1 MVRVRSCA
9 VPARQLM
16 EHREKRPLMHTAG
29 PGMQRSTAALLA
41 PSIGHGEVVPSW
53 DGNPSAC
60 GSGGAQRA
68 EDSAPHTA
76 GTSAPRFP
84 HECFVNVFHS
94 ELRVLYHCF
103 HLFLMMGVFTT
114 AVLLLSIQRGSRELQ
129 FSRDRT
135 LTGRGWGPA
144 HVGDGSSPDPLL
156 QAPGGAHD
164 QPACSATISRASQV
178 KAGLEHKT
186 FG

>member
-1 MVRVRSCA
+1 MSHNCMVRVRSCA

-60 GSGGAQRA
+60 GSAGAQRA

-76 GTSAPRFP
+76 GTPAPRFP

-94 ELRVLYHCF
+94 VLRVLYCCF
-103 HLFLMMGVFTT
+103 HLFLMMGGVYNCC
-114 AVLLLSIQRGSRELQ
+114 ASPQHPERKQRAAAQQGQNADWEGMGSCPHR
-129 FSRDRT
+129 
-135 LTGRGWGPA
+135 
-144 HVGDGSSPDPLL
+144 
-156 QAPGGAHD
+156 
-164 QPACSATISRASQV
+164 
-178 KAGLEHKT
+178 
-186 FG
+186 

>member
-1 MVRVRSCA
+1 METPVLVVLV
-9 VPARQLM
+9 VPRGLRTVHLIQLVLLLLAFPM
-16 EHREKRPLMHTAG
+16 
-29 PGMQRSTAALLA
+29 SALLMF
-41 PSIGHGEVVPSW
+41 SIQSSEYFIVVF
-53 DGNPSAC
+53 
-60 GSGGAQRA
+60 
-68 EDSAPHTA
+68 T
-76 GTSAPRFP
+76 F
-84 HECFVNVFHS
+84 
-94 ELRVLYHCF
+94 
-103 HLFLMMGVFTT
+103 FLMMGVFTT

-129 FSRDRT
+129 LSRDRT

-144 HVGDGSSPDPLL
+144 HIGDGSSPDPLL